1 MFYVVHTTFIDI
13 MLETALYATCA
24 VVQLIKLCNFL
35 GEKKR
40 QYFSTLACA
49 GALIALV
56 LFVINIVH
64 IVVLIWFPTKT
75 ALGVI

>member
-1 MFYVVHTTFIDI
+1 MFYVVHTSFIDI

-40 QYFSTLACA
+40 QYFSALACV
-49 GALIALV
+49 GALIALL
-56 LFVINIVH
+56 LFAINITH
-64 IVVLIWFPTKT
+64 IVVLIWYPTKT
-75 ALGVI
+75 LLGVI